1 MMEANDK
8 IIDRIRKLFALA
20 ESPNEAEA
28 MSAMEKAHALLLQYN
43 LTVSDLKEE
52 KVTEINEM
60 VFCEAGKMRAWKK
73 VLIYYVTKAN
83 YCASYTEVTRGSYKY
98 DVKGKQ
104 VIKIVGR
111 EANVISA
118 KDMLEYIF
126 ESIERLSRN
135 IDHDMKESYK
145 TGFSEA
151 LCKRLKE
158 IHKAEEEKVETCTAL
173 TVIDSELK
181 NHMDQKNLRN
191 STIKQNIK
199 DAQGYMRGQMDGSSF
214 SLNKQVKGN
223 NANAFIE

>member
-1 MMEANDK
+1 MEASDK

-52 KVTEINEM
+52 SKTEINELE
-60 VFCEAGKMRAWKK
+60 FCEAGRMRAWKK
-73 VLIYYVTKAN
+73 LLIYYVTKAN
-83 YCASYTEVTRGSYKY
+83 YCASYTMVTRGSYKY
-98 DVKGKQ
+98 DTKGKQ

-118 KDMLEYIF
+118 KEMLKYIF
-126 ESIERLSRN
+126 ASIERLSKD

-158 IHKAEEEKVETCTAL
+158 IHKNEEVVNCTAL
-173 TVIDSELK
+173 MVIDSELK
-181 NHMDQKNLRN
+181 NHMNQKNLKN
-191 STIKQNIK
+191 SSIKSNIK
-199 DAQGYMRGQMDGSSF
+199 DAQGYIRGQMDGSSF
-214 SLNKQVKGN
+214 NLNKQVGGRK
-223 NANAFIE
+223 ANAFID